1 MHTATN
7 DTVSIL
13 LSRAH
18 LPALKALR
26 VGISGNANLPI
37 GDLRPA
43 NREIGVPGRISAA
56 LSRASI
62 LRAVGTTARTSFHRF
77 VDLENYGL
85 RVEEFR
91 GGRVKTERRE
101 LPEEKEF
108 APFC

>member
-26 VGISGNANLPI
+26 VGSPGN
-37 GDLRPA
+37 A

-62 LRAVGTTARTSFHRF
+62 LRAVGATARTSFHRF

-85 RVEEFR
+85 LAEEFR